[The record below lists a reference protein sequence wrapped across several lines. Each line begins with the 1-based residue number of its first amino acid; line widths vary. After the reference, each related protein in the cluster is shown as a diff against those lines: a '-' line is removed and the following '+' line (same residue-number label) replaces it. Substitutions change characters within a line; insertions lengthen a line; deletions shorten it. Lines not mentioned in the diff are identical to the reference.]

1 MHDVIKDISSWIENG
16 ESVVLATVVHTWGSS
31 PRGVGGKMAF
41 TPEGKI
47 TGSVSGGCVES
58 QVFESGIE
66 TLQTGRP
73 QLLRFGV
80 ADETAFEVGLA
91 CGGNIE
97 IFVMPLDRDLFHSL
111 ENEINAH
118 RALAL
123 SIVLEGPEPLLGHY
137 LMLSEKGSIF
147 GNLEAELGQ
156 IAAQTALNALAAE
169 KCSKATIKTSDNQS
183 VTLFTD
189 VIYPPPTLVMVGGVH
204 IAIALARI
212 AKTLDYRTCLI
223 DPRRA
228 FGNQERFPHVD
239 QLIQAWPQEALQQIK
254 LTRSTCVTLLTHD
267 PKIDDPAIKFVL
279 ESPVFYIGAL
289 GSKKTHENRRQR
301 LLADGISEEYLAR
314 IHAPI
319 GIDLGAVTPE
329 EIALSV
335 MAQIVAVRHGR
346 SD

>member
-1 MHDVIKDISSWIENG
+1 
-16 ESVVLATVVHTWGSS
+16 
-31 PRGVGGKMAF
+31 
-41 TPEGKI
+41 
-47 TGSVSGGCVES
+47 
-58 QVFESGIE
+58 
-66 TLQTGRP
+66 
-73 QLLRFGV
+73 
-80 ADETAFEVGLA
+80 
-91 CGGNIE
+91 
-97 IFVMPLDRDLFHSL
+97 
-111 ENEINAH
+111 
-118 RALAL
+118 
-123 SIVLEGPEPLLGHY
+123 
-137 LMLSEKGSIF
+137 
-147 GNLEAELGQ
+147 
-156 IAAQTALNALAAE
+156 
-169 KCSKATIKTSDNQS
+169 
-183 VTLFTD
+183 
-189 VIYPPPTLVMVGGVH
+189 MVGGVH

-289 GSKKTHENRRQR
+289 GSKKTHENRAKR
-301 LLADGISEEYLAR
+301 LLADGISEELLAR

-319 GIDLGAVTPE
+319 GLDLGAVTPE

>member
-1 MHDVIKDISSWIENG
+1 MHDVIKDISRWIENG

-31 PRGVGGKMAF
+31 PRGVGAKMAF
-41 TPEGKI
+41 TPQGKI

-66 TLQTGRP
+66 TMQTGRP
-73 QLLRFGV
+73 QLLKFGV

-97 IFVMPLDRDLFHSL
+97 VFVLPLDRDLFHSV
-111 ENEINAH
+111 EKEINAH
-118 RALAL
+118 QALAM
-123 SIVLEGPEPLLGHY
+123 SIVLEGPEPLVGRY
-137 LMLSEKGSIF
+137 LMLSESGSQI

-156 IAAQTALNALAAE
+156 IARQTALNALAEE
-169 KCSKATIKTSDNQS
+169 KCSKVTIQTSDNQS

-204 IAIALARI
+204 IAVALARI

-239 QLIQAWPQEALQQIK
+239 QLIQAWPQEALQQIN

-301 LLADGISEEYLAR
+301 LLTDGISEESLAR

-319 GIDLGAVTPE
+319 GLDLGAVTPE

-335 MAQIVAVRHGR
+335 MAQIVAVRRGR